1 MFFCHQCFGLQGH
14 PKLVQ
19 NIAKLF
25 SPMFGVDIDP
35 NKEILI
41 TIGALG
47 ALYSTFNAFV
57 DTGDEVC
64 FFEHLC

>member
-1 MFFCHQCFGLQGH
+1 
-14 PKLVQ
+14 
-19 NIAKLF
+19 
-25 SPMFGVDIDP
+25 MFGVDIDP